1 MAIGEMIL
9 SYRKDLGMSQDELG
23 QKLFVSRQ
31 TISLWEKNQTVPSID
46 NLMRL
51 SEIFG
56 VPVDEILGVGHNDQK
71 EMPKE
76 VYRFI
81 YTEEELHKLN
91 RLQRK
96 TFYKKPILF
105 LLICVFL
112 IIFLIGSSAPDLM
125 VGFASGILFC
135 GTISHLKSIRIYNKN
150 WKNSLVRICKSTYE
164 YKLFENHIEISI
176 YRNNEKIR
184 VSKCYYSDVEQI
196 QQMDDWLF
204 LQFGGQTFII
214 RKSELNT
221 NSAFYSYMYQN
232 PTKTIENSVPNKFRM
247 ISILLFVASL
257 LSILGAITLVG
268 VVSAYNGLFLENMWI
283 FYLLT
288 PIPIGSMVFGFVL
301 KSKGCKYKKNII
313 TGIIM
318 TLLLCIYGAFSF
330 IF

>member
-56 VPVDEILGVGHNDQK
+56 VPVDEILGVGRNDQK

-96 TFYKKPILF
+96 TFCKKPILF

-125 VGFASGILFC
+125 VGFAFGILFY
-135 GTISHLKSIRIYNKN
+135 GTISHLKSIHIYNKS
-150 WKNSLVRICKSTYE
+150 WKNSLLRICKSTYE
-164 YKLFENHIEISI
+164 YKFFEKHIEICI

-184 VSKCYYSDVEQI
+184 ISKCYYPDIEQI
-196 QQMDDWLF
+196 QQMGDWLF
-204 LQFGGQTFII
+204 LQIGGQTFII
-214 RKSELNT
+214 RKSELNE
-221 NSAFYSYMYQN
+221 NSGLYSYMYQN
-232 PTKTIENSVPNKFRM
+232 PAKTIETTVPNKFRT
-247 ISILLFVASL
+247 ISIILFVASL
-257 LSILGAITLVG
+257 LSVLGAIVLVG
-268 VVSAYNGLFLENMWI
+268 AVSAYNGLFVENMWM

-288 PIPIGSMVFGFVL
+288 PIPIASIVFGLVL
-301 KSKGCKYKKNII
+301 KSKGYTYKKNIVA
-313 TGIIM
+313 GIIM
-318 TLLLCIYGAFSF
+318 TLLLCIYGSF
-330 IF
+330 TFMF

>member
-1 MAIGEMIL
+1 M
-9 SYRKDLGMSQDELG
+9 
-23 QKLFVSRQ
+23 
-31 TISLWEKNQTVPSID
+31 
-46 NLMRL
+46 
-51 SEIFG
+51 
-56 VPVDEILGVGHNDQK
+56 
-71 EMPKE
+71 
-76 VYRFI
+76 
-81 YTEEELHKLN
+81 
-91 RLQRK
+91 
-96 TFYKKPILF
+96 
-105 LLICVFL
+105 
-112 IIFLIGSSAPDLM
+112 
-125 VGFASGILFC
+125 
-135 GTISHLKSIRIYNKN
+135 
-150 WKNSLVRICKSTYE
+150 
-164 YKLFENHIEISI
+164 EISI
-176 YRNNEKIR
+176 YQNNEKIR

-221 NSAFYSYMYQN
+221 NTAFYSYMYQN

-268 VVSAYNGLFLENMWI
+268 VVSAYNGLFVENMWI

-288 PIPIGSMVFGFVL
+288 PIPIGSIVFGFVL

-318 TLLLCIYGAFSF
+318 TLLLCIYGAFSY

>member
-1 MAIGEMIL
+1 MAIGEIIL
-9 SYRKDLGMSQDELG
+9 KCRKDLGMSQDELG
-23 QKLFVSRQ
+23 QRLFVSRQ
-31 TISLWEKNQTVPSID
+31 TISLWEKDQTVPSID
-46 NLMRL
+46 NLIRL

-56 VPVDEILGVGHNDQK
+56 VSVDEILGIKHGDQK
-71 EMPKE
+71 EIPKE
-76 VYRFI
+76 AYRFS
-81 YTEEELHKLN
+81 YTEEELHRIH
-91 RLQRK
+91 RLQRRI
-96 TFYKKPILF
+96 FYKKPILF
-105 LLICVFL
+105 ALICVFSM
-112 IIFLIGSSAPDLM
+112 IVLIGSSTPDIT
-125 VGFASGILFC
+125 VGLIFGMFFC
-135 GTISHLKSIRIYNKN
+135 GIISHLKLIHIYNKN

-164 YKLFENHIEISI
+164 YKLFENHMEISI

-268 VVSAYNGLFLENMWI
+268 VVSAYNGLFVENMWI

-288 PIPIGSMVFGFVL
+288 PIPIGSIVFGFVL